1 MTEWDGRERRGEDL
15 RVAERLAVLENEHEA
30 ISTSLKT
37 MSETLDGIKADL
49 NKYKGFVGAI
59 SLLLSGLVFLWE
71 VVKTHLHWS

>member
-1 MTEWDGRERRGEDL
+1 MSWDGVDRRTEDSRLTER
-15 RVAERLAVLENEHEA
+15 VAVLESEHDS
-30 ISTSLKT
+30 ISKSLTS
-37 MSETLDGIKADL
+37 MAETLDGIKADL